1 MPGRAVWRWMLQRL
15 TTIATTFIKPYQCRA
30 SGPMRRSTGSMLMW
44 IYGPICSQPQLIRK
58 ASVIGMLSIVF
69 SLSLRSNQP
78 ERKPT
83 EVDHRHTT
91 DEQQHGEHTD
101 TGNERRHSA
110 QCRKAGGSPD
120 GLFSVEGAPAVQGEQ
135 GGSHDK
141 QDDGDGRT
149 PGEEDRAP

>member
-1 MPGRAVWRWMLQRL
+1 MHQRP
-15 TTIATTFIKPYQCRA
+15 TPIAPTYIKPYQGRA
-30 SGPMRRSTGSMLMW
+30 RGPMRRSTGSMLMW

-91 DEQQHGEHTD
+91 DEQQHVEHPD

-110 QCRKAGGSPD
+110 QCRNSGGSPD

-135 GGSHDK
+135 GGSQDK
-141 QDDGDGRT
+141 QDDGHRPT
-149 PGEEDRAP
+149 PGEED